1 MKFKKQVGIII
12 SCIAILAVVFFAVSY
27 IGDRD
32 KTASNKNDSNVVET
46 GSKTNDKTDKETAD
60 KTSNDDTATVSKTE
74 DEKEVAQDE
83 EDSKVTE
90 GIKEGYY
97 TVKETDTLFSIA
109 KTYMPN
115 SDPTN
120 VVEAIKQRN
129 KLTDDV
135 ISQGQKLIISYE
147 TALEN
152 QSNDSKDTAATTGD
166 HANHK
171 SYVVKEGDT
180 LFSIAQKNMTSMNV
194 MDAVEAI
201 KTHNNMGEST
211 VIKVDQKICIPASEQ

>member
-1 MKFKKQVGIII
+1 MKLKKQVGIII

-74 DEKEVAQDE
+74 AEKEVAQNE

-152 QSNDSKDTAATTGD
+152 QSNDSKDTAAATGD

-180 LFSIAQKNMTSMNV
+180 LFSIAQKHMTSMNV